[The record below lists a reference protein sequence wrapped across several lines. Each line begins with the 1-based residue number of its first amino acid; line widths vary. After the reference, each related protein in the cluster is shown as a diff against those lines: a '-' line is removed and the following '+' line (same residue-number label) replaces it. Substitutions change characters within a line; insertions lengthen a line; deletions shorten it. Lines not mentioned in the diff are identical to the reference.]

1 MAGVYNSESF
11 RTLPTANFTEKG
23 VLLGYYGNGQSAGL
37 ADMPV
42 EGRIEHVLTQASK
55 VHPQMR
61 EEFET
66 AYAVWWEKVPFSL
79 GAYGRTPPEERL
91 EQLRQSRR
99 PHLYGVGGRQ
109 LAPGPGFRAPIQ
121 SAWRT
126 VEALHERAMRA

>member
-1 MAGVYNSESF
+1 
-11 RTLPTANFTEKG
+11 
-23 VLLGYYGNGQSAGL
+23 
-37 ADMPV
+37 MPV

-91 EQLRQSRR
+91 EQLSKADGRIYMGSAGASSR
-99 PHLYGVGGRQ
+99 PAWLQG
-109 LAPGPGFRAPIQ
+109 AIQ

-126 VEALHERAMRA
+126 VEALHEQAMRA